1 MKTVEN
7 KYNDYTL
14 GLALFDAVPVF
25 LFLLSGLVIYAL
37 SGSVLVIA
45 GAVAAFAGGLC
56 KVIWKIRIVHRGTDS
71 PGLTKAFHI
80 LLPLGLGLMAA
91 AAVAAA
97 VNGKGGD
104 LVRAVTMMPA
114 ALFFAASLAGAC
126 LMGWLGGRL
135 DNSAR
140 SNWIEEIINTAW
152 QAALLIGVVLL
163 YFTLCYPAGDAAK
176 AALDGSGDV
185 IVTVTEDAYIFDGEG
200 HDAAL
205 IFYPGAKVEAAAYA
219 PLMERIAEG
228 GTDCYLCR
236 MPGNFAFFGKGMAD
250 DIRESYSGGRG
261 FTGNGPGSTDN
272 YSAGSERGSA
282 DNYKKWYIG
291 GHSLG
296 GAVAAMLAE
305 DEDWSGLILLAAY
318 PTGAIDEPVLI
329 LYGSEDRVLNMKN
342 YEEASAKG
350 FWPEEKTEIVIEGG
364 NHAGFGDYGEQKG
377 DGIAAITAYEQQQIT
392 ADAIISFTQQ

>member
-1 MKTVEN
+1 MKAVEN

-37 SGSVLVIA
+37 SGSVLVLA
-45 GAVAAFAGGLC
+45 GAVTAFAGGLC
-56 KVIWKIRIVHRGTDS
+56 KVIWKIRIVRRGTDS
-71 PGLTKAFHI
+71 TGLTKAFHI

-114 ALFFAASLAGAC
+114 ALFFAAGLAGAC

-152 QAALLIGVVLL
+152 QAAFLIGVVLL
-163 YFTLCYPAGDAAK
+163 YFTLCYQTGDAAK
-176 AALDGSGDV
+176 AALEGSGDV

-200 HDAAL
+200 QDAAL
-205 IFYPGAKVEAAAYA
+205 IFYPGARVEAAAYA
-219 PLMERIAEG
+219 PLMEKIAEG

-236 MPGNFAFFGKGMAD
+236 VPGNFALFGKSMAD
-250 DIRESYSGGRG
+250 DIR
-261 FTGNGPGSTDN
+261 GS
-272 YSAGSERGSA
+272 YSAGRGSTGSGSGSTG
-282 DNYKKWYIG
+282 NYRRWYIG

-318 PTGAIDEPVLI
+318 PTGVIDEPVLT
-329 LYGSEDRVLNMKN
+329 LYGSEDRVLNMKS
-342 YEEASAKG
+342 YAEADSKG

-377 DGIAAITAYEQQQIT
+377 DGTASITADEQQQIA
-392 ADAIISFTQQ
+392 ADAINSFTGQ